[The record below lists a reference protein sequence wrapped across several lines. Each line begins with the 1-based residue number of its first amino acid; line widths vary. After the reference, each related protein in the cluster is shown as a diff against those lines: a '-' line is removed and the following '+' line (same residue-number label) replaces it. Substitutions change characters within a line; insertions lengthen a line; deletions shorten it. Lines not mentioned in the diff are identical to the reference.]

1 MTNENEKYEVV
12 ASEAKVNEV
21 VASEAAVTSEEG
33 KFLLSL
39 IKKNGGKIE
48 ALERKEA
55 KTSRSVKDIEEEYPL
70 LPPEADDL
78 SLAVK
83 RKGVAVMCGK
93 KSNAYQNKE
102 LRTRIYR
109 DIYTEIKRNYGLI
122 DDAGRQKSYKKLKRK
137 YLNGALGVVDEYEL
151 PISLQN
157 DVDAENEIDFEDI

>member
-1 MTNENEKYEVV
+1 MMNEITVI
-12 ASEAKVNEV
+12 
-21 VASEAAVTSEEG
+21 TEEG
-33 KFLLSL
+33 KYLLSL

-48 ALERKEA
+48 ALERKQA

-78 SLAVK
+78 STAVK
-83 RKGVAVMCGK
+83 RKGVAVMGGK

-122 DDAGRQKSYKKLKRK
+122 DDTGRQKSYKKLKRK
-137 YLNGALGVVDEYEL
+137 YLNGAFGVVDEYEL

-157 DVDAENEIDFEDI
+157 DVDAENEIDFEDED